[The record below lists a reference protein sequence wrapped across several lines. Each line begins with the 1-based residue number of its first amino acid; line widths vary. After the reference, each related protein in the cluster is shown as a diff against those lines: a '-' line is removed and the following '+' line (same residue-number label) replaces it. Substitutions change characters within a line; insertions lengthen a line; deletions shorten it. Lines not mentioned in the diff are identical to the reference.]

1 MTEFTSSKN
10 PTLPTNTDLG
20 KSPTLPPEIDN
31 ENDKEN
37 IHPIAPKTTASSKVK
52 PSSCVFV
59 ASLRASE
66 SDDNLCR
73 SVTAHFSKFGSLIS
87 VKVLRDP
94 ANRPYA
100 FVQYSNDE
108 DCRSAIELGHN
119 SILSGR
125 RLRCEA
131 AKVNRTLFLAA
142 PNPMS
147 LSEVEKKMSEFGE
160 TELIVASSGN
170 GQVISDL
177 LSVAVSNLNWFVKYC
192 YRDDAIRAFASITED
207 EEFSVE
213 WAKNI
218 DDTSS
223 DAPKI
228 DKLSIYVGQLASNV
242 TESDLRN
249 HFSANGE
256 IEEVLIKAKPSSAF
270 AFISFRLEEAAASAV
285 ARENHSMFMNR
296 TIHVQYKEVTSRN
309 ITRVILS
316 PRTPIA
322 LAPPPINVRRRHV
335 PFEAA
340 YIPHDSYGRWER
352 NNGAG
357 HNVASGLSPG
367 SNRILRETAFIPN
380 YRQRNYMASEKFVTP
395 RIPGM
400 RAHMTEGKFVPY
412 SNRPKRHFG
421 SRIGSPGIPQEG
433 TPRDFI
439 RQNQKYSSQTSS
451 SGDKHPLEVQETSN
465 NTK

>member
-1 MTEFTSSKN
+1 MTEFSSSNN
-10 PTLPTNTDLG
+10 PALPPNTDLG
-20 KSPTLPPEIDN
+20 KSPTPPPEIDN

-37 IHPIAPKTTASSKVK
+37 IHPIAAKTTASSKVK

-73 SVTAHFSKFGSLIS
+73 AVTAHFSKFGSLIS

-100 FVQYSNDE
+100 FVQYTNDD
-108 DCRSAIELGHN
+108 DCRNAIEQGHN

-142 PNPMS
+142 TNPMS
-147 LSEVEKKMSEFGE
+147 LLEVEKKMSEYGE

-170 GQVISDL
+170 GQLISDL
-177 LSVAVSNLNWFVKYC
+177 LSVATSNLNWFVKYC

-218 DDTSS
+218 DDTSN

-228 DKLSIYVGQLASNV
+228 DKLSIYVGQLASDI

-256 IEEVLIKAKPSSAF
+256 IEEVTIKAKPNSAF

-285 ARENHSMFMNR
+285 ARENHSMFMNK
-296 TIHVQYKEVTSRN
+296 TIHVQYKEVSSRN

-340 YIPHDSYGRWER
+340 NIPHDRFGRWER

-357 HNVASGLSPG
+357 YKGASGLSPG
-367 SNRILRETAFIPN
+367 SNRILREAAFIPN
-380 YRQRNYMASEKFVTP
+380 YRQRNYMANERFVTP
-395 RIPGM
+395 RVPEM
-400 RAHMTEGKFVPY
+400 RANMTEGRFVPY
-412 SNRPKRHFG
+412 SNRPNRHFG
-421 SRIGSPGIPQEG
+421 SRIGGLGSPQEG

-439 RQNQKYSSQTSS
+439 RQNQKHPSPTSI
-451 SGDKHPLEVQETSN
+451 SGDKHPLDVQETTA